1 MIQHFFV
8 MGTSAEMIKMKFL
21 ISLFDHSVVI
31 NTKQQNV
38 KYSDFLIKGG
48 NIPVEFT
55 PIGKADFFLLS
66 LLATPKWIFT
76 RLKFVYNILDLHGCK
91 TRKQRRLQFVY
102 LHGDTL
108 TSGLAACLGRM
119 MGFSIVHIEAGLRSG
134 SLLSP
139 FPEELTRIL
148 NSLCSTIH
156 FAPDQVSFENLVRVR
171 GEKFNSGGNTFI
183 DSMPI
188 LPHFDH
194 QVENPE
200 SFILVHLHRLELL
213 KNKKRF
219 HTVMQQILKLGS
231 EHQIMVVGDPHFLI
245 TLKSMFS
252 QSEIDNLIL
261 LPKMERDDF
270 LRLCIKSEFVITD
283 SGGTQEE
290 LALLGVPTLIH
301 RRRTERVD
309 GIGENIILSNWD
321 INRIVEFS
329 STYKSFRRETKQIT
343 KSPSA
348 FIHQQILKI
357 QNTESNSK
365 S

>member
-1 MIQHFFV
+1 MIHHFFI

-21 ISLFDHSVVI
+21 VSLFDHSAVI

-38 KYSDFLIKGG
+38 KYSDFLIKGV
-48 NIPVEFT
+48 NVPVEFA
-55 PIGKADFFLLS
+55 PIGKDDLFLS
-66 LLATPKWIFT
+66 SVLATPKWVFT
-76 RLKFVYNILDLHGCK
+76 RLKFVYNVLDLHGCK
-91 TRKQRRLQFVY
+91 LRKQRRLQFVY

-108 TSGLAACLGRM
+108 TSGVAAFLGRI
-119 MGFSIVHIEAGLRSG
+119 MGFSVVHIEAGLRSG

-139 FPEELTRIL
+139 FPEELTRL
-148 NSLCSTIH
+148 WNSFFSTIH
-156 FAPDQVSFENLVRVR
+156 FAPDQVSFENLKGV
-171 GEKFNSGGNTFI
+171 GGQKFNSGGNTFI

-188 LPHFDH
+188 LPEFDQQEVH
-194 QVENPE
+194 PG

-219 HTVMQQILKLGS
+219 YAVMRQILTLER
-231 EHQIMVVGDPHFLI
+231 EHQIMVVGEPHFLM

-252 QSEIDNLIL
+252 ESEIASLIL

-270 LRLCIKSEFVITD
+270 LRLCIRSEFVITD

-290 LALLGVPTLIH
+290 LALLGIPTLIH
-301 RRRTERVD
+301 RRHTERVD

-321 INRIVEFS
+321 INKIAEFS
-329 STYKSFRRETKQIT
+329 SSYILFRRETKQIT

-348 FIHQQILKI
+348 IIHQQILKI
-357 QNTESNSK
+357 QNGESNS
-365 S
+365 SS